1 MAWRT
6 LALDD
11 REWTVSVAAERCAG
25 SDDWTLV
32 AAFRSRMPD
41 ARRLWVPL
49 EISSPSKAA
58 LFARAD
64 SLSQDDLASV
74 LRRRLLVA

>member
-6 LALDD
+6 LAVDD
-11 REWTVSVAAERCAG
+11 REWTVSVAAERQPG

-32 AAFRSRMPD
+32 AAFRRSAPEP
-41 ARRLWVPL
+41 RRFWVPL
-49 EISSPSKAA
+49 RISSPSKAA

-64 SLSQDDLASV
+64 TLSQDDLTLA
-74 LRRRLLVA
+74 LRQQLAT

>member
-6 LALDD
+6 LAIDN
-11 REWTVSVAAERCAG
+11 REWSVSVAAERQPG
-25 SDDWTLV
+25 SHDWTLV
-32 AAFRSRMPD
+32 AAFRSPAPD

-49 EISSPSKAA
+49 QISSPSKAA

-64 SLSQDDLASV
+64 TLSQDDLAV
-74 LRRRLLVA
+74 ALRSRLAS